1 MRSKIETS
9 QMLGCELKITY
20 KCHAFHLM
28 YNLSINVITQY
39 FTKCCLCIKNA
50 TATIPVYH

>member
-1 MRSKIETS
+1 MRSKNESS

-20 KCHAFHLM
+20 KCHAFYLM

-39 FTKCCLCIKNA
+39 FTKCCLCIKDV
-50 TATIPVYH
+50 TATVPVYH